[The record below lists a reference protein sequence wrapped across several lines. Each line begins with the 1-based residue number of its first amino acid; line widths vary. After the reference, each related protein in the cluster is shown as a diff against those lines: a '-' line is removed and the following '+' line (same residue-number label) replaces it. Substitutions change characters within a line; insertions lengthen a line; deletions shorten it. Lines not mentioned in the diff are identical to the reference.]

1 MDELRKLTR
10 GNHRRLEGRGA
21 FSGRHPEIPDR
32 PMRRL
37 IGLLKEEMRIE
48 RRDTLL
54 EVLYQEPGMIW
65 SMDIFERRFAG
76 RKEYVLQI
84 IDLGSRFKLAPAIQ
98 NRDFAAA
105 EVAAHLNK
113 LFLKHG
119 APLFLK
125 RDNGG
130 NLNGNAIGQL
140 LGSYCIIPQNSPPYT
155 PPYNGVME
163 RMQGEVKADLD
174 QLLTG
179 EDLCQSIFTGAV
191 MNAVFIAN
199 ARPRAALKGKTAND
213 VFVPPMGKYS
223 KEERQDANDWIC
235 SRARNIAWNAGR
247 FFRGTEQK
255 RLPDS
260 AWRLAIR
267 EWQENHGFIAFQKKG
282 KIIRLSMTPDEI
294 GSEAEAISRTSFQQM
309 QNR

>member
-1 MDELRKLTR
+1 
-10 GNHRRLEGRGA
+10 
-21 FSGRHPEIPDR
+21 
-32 PMRRL
+32 
-37 IGLLKEEMRIE
+37 MRIE

-76 RKEYVLQI
+76 CKEYVLQV

-98 NRDFAAA
+98 NRDFTAG
-105 EVAAHLNK
+105 EVAEHLNK
-113 LFLKHG
+113 LFLMHG

-130 NLNGNAIGQL
+130 NLNGEPVEKL
-140 LGSYCIIPQNSPPYT
+140 LNVFCAIPQNSPPYT
-155 PPYNGVME
+155 PPYNGVVE

-174 QLLTG
+174 WLLAG
-179 EDLCQSIFTGAV
+179 GDIRQDIFTGAV

-199 ARPRAALKGKTAND
+199 ARPRAALQGKTAND
-213 VFVPPMGKYS
+213 RFVPPKGKYS
-223 KEERQDANDWIC
+223 KEVRQAINDWIC
-235 SRARNIAWNAGR
+235 SRARDIAWNAGP
-247 FFRGTEQK
+247 FFHGTEKQK
-255 RLPDS
+255 LPDS

-282 KIIRLSMTPDEI
+282 KIIRLSMKPEEI
-294 GSEAEAISRTSFQQM
+294 QTGTEDVCRTSFTLM